1 MVGCSGFR
9 KDRQSKASRRS
20 RYAGRNRRRRDSGN
34 LPDSRHKVET
44 VERWLADKTCGI
56 NRPGGNEDG
65 DDGVEEGRGGV
76 GRTSK
81 QGGKMGLQARRNLG
95 KKRSRA
101 YTKKAEHRAVII

>member
-1 MVGCSGFR
+1 MVWVFGVQ

-20 RYAGRNRRRRDSGN
+20 RYAGRNRRRRDSGIYPIAATRSKPLKGG
-34 LPDSRHKVET
+34 LPTRLAGSTDQAGTRT
-44 VERWLADKTCGI
+44 VTMGWR
-56 NRPGGNEDG
+56 
-65 DDGVEEGRGGV
+65 RGGV

-81 QGGKMGLQARRNLG
+81 QGGKMGPQARRNLG